1 MYQVLAIVQ
10 PYSNQLCLIIGF
22 MRADNNEN
30 MECQGLEKRSVHVFV
45 TPSFQYYTIMQFS
58 SYDYHVSV
66 TFEKNHSSFPWP
78 PNITAFLR
86 GILMFVHALVM
97 RVDLCWTSGNTIL
110 H

>member
-10 PYSNQLCLIIGF
+10 PNPNQLCLIIGF
-22 MRADNNEN
+22 MRADNNEK

-45 TPSFQYYTIMQFS
+45 TPSCQYYTIMQFS

-66 TFEKNHSSFPWP
+66 TFEKNNSSFPWP

-86 GILMFVHALVM
+86 GILSHVCA
-97 RVDLCWTSGNTIL
+97 CIGNEG
-110 H
+110 